1 MKKLIGMIVLGLLV
15 AGPGALQ
22 AAEPKI
28 GYVDL
33 QRALNE
39 CDAGKKAREK
49 FVAEM
54 ERKQAKLRQEKE
66 ALDTKRE
73 EFDKKAMVLRDK
85 ERLGMEQELE
95 DQSLAFKRK
104 YEDYQKELKRID
116 DQYTGAI
123 LQSLRQ
129 VISQLG
135 SEAKYTMIFE
145 VQSSGIIYGATGAD
159 LTEEVIRRF
168 NKR

>member
-1 MKKLIGMIVLGLLV
+1 MRKLAQFMTVVLIACLV
-15 AGPGALQ
+15 NPVG

-39 CDAGKKAREK
+39 CDAGKKARQQ

-54 ERKQAKLRQEKE
+54 ERKQAKLRKEKE
-66 ALDTKRE
+66 TLDTKRE

-85 ERLGMEQELE
+85 ERLQMEQELE

-116 DQYTGAI
+116 DQYTGTI
-123 LQSLRQ
+123 LQSLRG
-129 VISQLG
+129 VIGELG
-135 SEAKYTMIFE
+135 REAKYTVIFE

-159 LTEEVIRRF
+159 LTEEVIKRF
-168 NKR
+168 NKQ